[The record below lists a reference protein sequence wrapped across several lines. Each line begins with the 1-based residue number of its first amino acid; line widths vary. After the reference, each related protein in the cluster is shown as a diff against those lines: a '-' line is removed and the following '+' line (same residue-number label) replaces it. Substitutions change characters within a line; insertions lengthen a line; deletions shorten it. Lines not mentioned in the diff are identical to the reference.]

1 MTKKMLSLAAL
12 LAAVSF
18 ASPAQA
24 EVKFGGD
31 ASVRLRGSFTEVE
44 SNNPALNDKED
55 DLYFQYRI
63 RLKASADMGSGYFFK
78 AMLMSEEAAGG
89 FMTIGN
95 GNTEK
100 YNIQVSNFVFGRMM
114 QDSHWMMGR
123 LPLNSLNNPIFDLT
137 LYPVPTG
144 AFTTAGFGASSI
156 TAVDVPVA
164 LFNYDRIFGLNYGAK
179 IAGGEANATLVVF
192 DNAMGDDN
200 SSPFKGNGL
209 FEDGYALHLSY
220 KTSVGK
226 ITVEPQAIITL
237 TDANGANYINV
248 SPMTFGANVT
258 IPSGKAK
265 FGLSGF
271 YTFCDDENGA
281 AVLQTTPTLLATP
294 ASVDYS
300 GYLFRVKGEIG
311 GFTAWVDY
319 NHSEDETPGFYG
331 EYDNVFVWAQYKFS
345 VYESAMGSFSLTPTV
360 RYRAS
365 SSDNTFNGVETD
377 IDQLRAELYATVT
390 F

>member
-1 MTKKMLSLAAL
+1 MKKKMLSLAAM
-12 LAAVSF
+12 LAVLSF

-144 AFTTAGFGASSI
+144 AFTGNGFGASSI

-200 SSPFKGNGL
+200 SSPLKGNGL

-237 TDANGANYINV
+237 TDANGASYINV

-271 YTFCDDENGA
+271 YTFCDDENGF
-281 AVLQTTPTLLATP
+281 AVTNYPSTPVAGTP

-300 GYLFRVKGEIG
+300 GYLVRVKGEIG

-319 NHSEDETPGFYG
+319 NHTEDETPGYAG
-331 EYDNVFVWAQYKFS
+331 EYDNFFVWAQYKFNI
-345 VYESAMGSFSLTPTV
+345 YESAMGSFSLTPTV
-360 RYRAS
+360 RYWALGEEAGSAEYDYSR
-365 SSDNTFNGVETD
+365 
-377 IDQLRAELYATVT
+377 LRTELIATVS